1 MGKNMSTPALMGIW
15 FVTSMLMSFV
25 LFGTFMIPG
34 INFVGV
40 PAVVMFSGL
49 VHMIFIS
56 MIIIRQ
62 VQGSKSKFTNYK
74 RNNKIISGNNN
85 NVPISLGIDP
95 SNKKNKRD

>member
-15 FVTSMLMSFV
+15 FVTSMLMGFV

-49 VHMIFIS
+49 VHVIFLS

-62 VQGSKSKFTNYK
+62 VQSMPKSKFTDYK
-74 RNNKIISGNNN
+74 RRKKTNIPKK
-85 NVPISLGIDP
+85 VEISLGIN
-95 SNKKNKRD
+95 SNTKK

>member
-15 FVTSMLMSFV
+15 FVTSMLMTFV
-25 LFGTFMIPG
+25 LFGTFIIPG

-62 VQGSKSKFTNYK
+62 VQGSKSKFTNYD
-74 RNNKIISGNNN
+74 RNSINSKNSKNSKNIKEKKI
-85 NVPISLGIDP
+85 
-95 SNKKNKRD
+95 